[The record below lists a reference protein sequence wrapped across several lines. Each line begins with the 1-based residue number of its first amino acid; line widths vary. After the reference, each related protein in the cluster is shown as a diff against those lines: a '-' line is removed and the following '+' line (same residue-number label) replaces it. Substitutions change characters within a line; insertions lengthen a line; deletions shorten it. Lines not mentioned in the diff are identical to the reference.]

1 MVAGLREGRKAKGSR
16 KAASRFA
23 NWIRDKVLADGC
35 TRAGSKE
42 PPIHLGD
49 LPAFLG
55 SQFAV
60 FGPILLAV
68 LIWMAWC
75 ALRHGCEELQC
86 RLLVFSIPVI
96 FLLTSIAVILLLT
109 LQALLSHALANWAA
123 ATYPAAT
130 ILVTAE
136 LLRHWPSLFRLL
148 FGLHLGAALVITLA
162 PIFASKLTEITGPD
176 WNRYAR
182 VLGWRDLA
190 AATRRPAE
198 SQATDNHEVT
208 GELLY
213 YLRDTSLPVLIWWR
227 GEPPRNYFEMA
238 HPFTASAPEP
248 LLYVA
253 LNRAKT
259 SVPTHFSTADVLEK
273 LSFPS
278 DGAPVRGGAL
288 LPLAWL

>member
-1 MVAGLREGRKAKGSR
+1 M
-16 KAASRFA
+16 
-23 NWIRDKVLADGC
+23 
-35 TRAGSKE
+35 
-42 PPIHLGD
+42 
-49 LPAFLG
+49 
-55 SQFAV
+55 

-109 LQALLSHALANWAA
+109 LQAL
-123 ATYPAAT
+123 
-130 ILVTAE
+130 
-136 LLRHWPSLFRLL
+136 
-148 FGLHLGAALVITLA
+148 VITLA
-162 PIFASKLTEITGPD
+162 PIFAPKLTEITGPD

-190 AATRRPAE
+190 AATRRAAE

-227 GEPPRNYFEMA
+227 GEPPRNYVEMA

-248 LLYVA
+248 LLYVT

>member
-1 MVAGLREGRKAKGSR
+1 M
-16 KAASRFA
+16 
-23 NWIRDKVLADGC
+23 
-35 TRAGSKE
+35 
-42 PPIHLGD
+42 
-49 LPAFLG
+49 
-55 SQFAV
+55 
-60 FGPILLAV
+60 
-68 LIWMAWC
+68 
-75 ALRHGCEELQC
+75 
-86 RLLVFSIPVI
+86 LVFSIPVI
-96 FLLTSIAVILLLT
+96 LLLTFIPVILLLT

-198 SQATDNHEVT
+198 SQAPDNHEVT

-213 YLRDTSLPVLIWWR
+213 YLRDTSLPLLIWWR